1 MGDPVARGAALARA
15 ASKPQPLLAPY
26 QQDVARSSRAPP
38 ILAGQL
44 SETQHLTTAAS
55 RALRGGRRRRATRP
69 VVLSDCLRTHGG
81 FDAGPVKPVRIER
94 PVPSRLGPIVRVD
107 AEAC

>member
-1 MGDPVARGAALARA
+1 M
-15 ASKPQPLLAPY
+15 LAPY
-26 QQDVARSSRAPP
+26 KQEVARSSRAPP

-55 RALRGGRRRRATRP
+55 RALRGEPTSESHAL

-81 FDAGPVKPVRIER
+81 VDAGPVKPVRTEW